1 MVHLLSATIETV
13 FIQMKPVTV
22 SGQYKVPLNIMEI
35 IVGEIK
41 SFKVMKKPSL
51 ESLYFQTLGWIY
63 KCCLILK

>member
-35 IVGEIK
+35 IVQITTN
-41 SFKVMKKPSL
+41 FLL
-51 ESLYFQTLGWIY
+51 ES
-63 KCCLILK
+63 